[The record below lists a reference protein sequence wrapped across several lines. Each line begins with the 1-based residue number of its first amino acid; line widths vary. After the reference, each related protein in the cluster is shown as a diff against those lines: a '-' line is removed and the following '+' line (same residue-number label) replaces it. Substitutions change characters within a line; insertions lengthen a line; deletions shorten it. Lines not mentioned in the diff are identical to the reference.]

1 MIFRLEAL
9 RLLGTAFGGAVL
21 ERTFFSAPKGS
32 LRTLVSSC
40 RLPVRQ
46 ALVTDVTQGQF
57 KLLDDFFCI
66 ALPFW
71 RELQGDRVGLG
82 ASCLLLSALLPTMV
96 HLTYTSMSPNTR
108 SSLGVM
114 LPIFVALASQ
124 FVGYGPA
131 LLFVGLPPYLQAL
144 YAQASSEKV
153 MPTLPTPAPG
163 IYACNLALI
172 GSFATWLLQQ
182 FFDVQSRQ
190 WTWANL
196 AFQAYPLAILA
207 PLLLLGAREVP
218 TPSSE
223 GDARLELASY
233 GAAEVSYCFERT
245 WAYKRQSALVS
256 TFVYW
261 YGINRLYRGWTA
273 DGARLTDASH
283 LTLWSFAGTV
293 VFLLLARLAEQ
304 TSTRSTAPVQPTTG
318 KVRSEVEREC
328 DAALARAP
336 AGSPTLETNALVQ
349 SLAALL
355 LGPGAAMGLWWA
367 HGEERAGWMARRS
380 WRETAATSAKK
391 PE

>member
-1 MIFRLEAL
+1 VKLASDPPCRA
-9 RLLGTAFGGAVL
+9 RHAVSLLT
-21 ERTFFSAPKGS
+21 RAP
-32 LRTLVSSC
+32 
-40 RLPVRQ
+40 Q
-46 ALVTDVTQGQF
+46 
-57 KLLDDFFCI
+57 
-66 ALPFW
+66 
-71 RELQGDRVGLG
+71 

>member
-1 MIFRLEAL
+1 
-9 RLLGTAFGGAVL
+9 
-21 ERTFFSAPKGS
+21 
-32 LRTLVSSC
+32 
-40 RLPVRQ
+40 
-46 ALVTDVTQGQF
+46 
-57 KLLDDFFCI
+57 
-66 ALPFW
+66 
-71 RELQGDRVGLG
+71 
-82 ASCLLLSALLPTMV
+82 MV

-114 LPIFVALASQ
+114 MPIFVALASQ

-380 WRETAATSAKK
+380 WRETAAISTKK